1 MTLHS
6 PRHRPTP
13 TRLTAVALL
22 AACAAFGVTLL
33 TGCAGSG
40 TPDDAPSA
48 GTPSAAGS
56 VTASPSGQASSPS
69 TPATSPSVRPKPSF
83 SGPVVPPPAK
93 DEITLTGTVQ
103 RVDIEGGCLVLR
115 VGSKSYELIGGDP
128 VVLQHGNQVR
138 VVGILRSDMA
148 TICQVGPVLDVVSS
162 QPV

>member
-1 MTLHS
+1 MTLS
-6 PRHRPTP
+6 PRRRPTP

-22 AACAAFGVTLL
+22 ASCAAFGVTLL
-33 TGCAGSG
+33 AGCAGADS
-40 TPDDAPSA
+40 PD
-48 GTPSAAGS
+48 GTPSDGASSTPSATAS
-56 VTASPSGQASSPS
+56 VTPSASAGQPSSRPSG
-69 TPATSPSVRPKPSF
+69 RPKPSI

-93 DEITLTGTVQ
+93 DEITLTGTVEK
-103 RVDIEGGCLVLR
+103 VDLEGGCLVLR

-138 VVGILRSDMA
+138 VVGIVRTDMA